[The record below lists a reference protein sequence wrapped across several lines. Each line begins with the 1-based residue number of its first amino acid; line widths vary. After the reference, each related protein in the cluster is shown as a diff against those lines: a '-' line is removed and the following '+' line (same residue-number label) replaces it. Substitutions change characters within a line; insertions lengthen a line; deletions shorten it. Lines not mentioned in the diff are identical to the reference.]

1 MSIEEFPAM
10 VYKNNRGKT
19 FVANCMVKNIIGFGK
34 TEEDALNNLKDSIQ
48 NLTKSCDV
56 IIRPM
61 YGLSIAQ

>member
-10 VYKNNRGKT
+10 VYKNNRSKT
-19 FVANCMVKNIIGFGK
+19 FVANCIVKNIIGFGK

-48 NLTKSCDV
+48 NALHTCDV
-56 IIRPM
+56 TIKPM